1 MITIQIL
8 GFIAGIFTSISL
20 LPQLFKI
27 IRDKKTEAISLWML
41 VILMIGLGLWATYG
55 LLIEDLPIL
64 ITNSF
69 SLLVNIVIIILR
81 IKYRTKK

>member
-27 IRDKKTEAISLWML
+27 IREKKTEAISIWML

-55 LLIEDLPIL
+55 LLIENLPIL